1 MGIDIKR
8 ILNFIYDRLYESFG
22 PQKWWPGDT
31 QLEVIV
37 GAILTQNTSWTNVEK
52 AIGNLK
58 RENLLDVENLKKITT
73 RRLAHL
79 IKPAGYYNI
88 KAKRL
93 KNFIEYLYSFYDGSL
108 KKMFDRDYLR
118 LRAELLSLNGIGQE
132 TADSILLYA
141 GNKPIFVV
149 DAYTKRI
156 LQRHHLIDKDASYS
170 EIQNLFM
177 DNLKKDVKLF
187 NEYHALLV
195 NLGKNICLKRPL
207 CEICPLKD
215 INKLIRYFCDSCGRQ
230 LPRLDERYI
239 LKIQLYASP
248 EVEISK
254 EDLLQ
259 DTRKKIK
266 ELVESLKDR
275 NPQELKDE
283 VYVDYEFCLCKR
295 CRDVFAKRLALREFV

>member
-31 QLEVIV
+31 QLEIIV

-93 KNFIEYLYSFYDGSL
+93 KNFIEYLHSFYDGSL

-230 LPRLDERYI
+230 LPRVDERYI

>member
-31 QLEVIV
+31 QLEIIV

-207 CEICPLKD
+207 CELCPLKD

-230 LPRLDERYI
+230 LPRVDERYI

>member
-31 QLEVIV
+31 QLEIIV

-207 CEICPLKD
+207 CELCPLKD

-230 LPRLDERYI
+230 LPRVDERYI

-266 ELVESLKDR
+266 ELVESFKDR

>member
-31 QLEVIV
+31 QLEIIV

-52 AIGNLK
+52 AIENLK

-230 LPRLDERYI
+230 LPRVDERYI

-275 NPQELKDE
+275 SPQELKDE

>member
-31 QLEVIV
+31 QLEIIV

-207 CEICPLKD
+207 CELCPLKD

-230 LPRLDERYI
+230 LPRVDERYI

-275 NPQELKDE
+275 SPQELKDE

>member
-52 AIGNLK
+52 AIENLK

-230 LPRLDERYI
+230 LPRVDERYI